1 MSQEALYLRKDH
13 RNQIDKR
20 LFDTHLVSMSAHYK
34 SLARRTNPAVTAL
47 FPLNGTVLLPGCDLP
62 LNIFEPRYLNM
73 IDDALRGE
81 RLIGMVQSS
90 GSDLAKIGGL
100 GRISQFSETEDGRY
114 LVVLKGLKRFHLG
127 EEVDTGTPYRQAKIS
142 FDGFEADAD
151 THHAKQTSEALSE
164 SGRSDRAA
172 LTVAM
177 KSLAKAVGVQ
187 VDWDTLKEIPLPLLI
202 NQAAM
207 ISPFQ
212 AEDKQSL
219 LEAATSDERRRLLI
233 GLMHLYAG
241 QINGSG
247 DQPTQ

>member
-1 MSQEALYLRKDH
+1 
-13 RNQIDKR
+13 
-20 LFDTHLVSMSAHYK
+20 MSAHYK
-34 SLARRTNPAVTAL
+34 SLARRTNPKTAAL

-73 IDDALRGE
+73 IDDALRE
-81 RLIGMVQSS
+81 DRLIGMVQSQ
-90 GSDLAKIGGL
+90 GDDLAKIGGL

-127 EEVDTGTPYRQAKIS
+127 EELNNGTPYRQAHIS
-142 FDGFEADAD
+142 FEGFEADAD

-177 KSLAKAVGVQ
+177 KALAKAVGVQ

-202 NQAAM
+202 NQSAM

-219 LEAATSDERRRLLI
+219 LEAQTSDERRRLLI

-241 QINGSG
+241 QINGNG
-247 DQPTQ
+247 EQPTQ

>member
-1 MSQEALYLRKDH
+1 
-13 RNQIDKR
+13 
-20 LFDTHLVSMSAHYK
+20 MSAHYK
-34 SLARRTNPAVTAL
+34 SLARRTNPETAAL
-47 FPLNGTVLLPGCDLP
+47 FPLSGTVLLPGCDLP

-81 RLIGMVQSS
+81 RLIGMVQSQ
-90 GSDLAKIGGL
+90 GSDLAPIGGL

-114 LVVLKGLKRFHLG
+114 LVVLKGLKRFRLG
-127 EEVDTGTPYRQAKIS
+127 EELDVKTPYRQAKLI

-151 THHAKQTSEALSE
+151 THDAKQTSEALSE

-241 QINGSG
+241 QINGG
-247 DQPTQ
+247 GEQPTQ

>member
-1 MSQEALYLRKDH
+1 
-13 RNQIDKR
+13 
-20 LFDTHLVSMSAHYK
+20 MSAHYK
-34 SLARRTNPAVTAL
+34 SLARRTNPETVAL

-73 IDDALRGE
+73 IDDALKGE
-81 RLIGMVQSS
+81 RLIGMVQSEN
-90 GSDLAKIGGL
+90 DNLKQIGGL

-114 LVVLKGLKRFHLG
+114 LVVLKGLKRFRLG
-127 EEVDTGTPYRQAKIS
+127 EELKTTSPYRQAHID
-142 FDGFEADAD
+142 FDGFAADAD
-151 THHAKQTSEALSE
+151 THNAKQTSEALSE

-177 KSLAKAVGVQ
+177 KSLAKAINVQ
-187 VDWDTLKEIPLPLLI
+187 VDWDTLKEIPLPLLV

-219 LEAATSDERRRLLI
+219 LEAATVDDRRRLLI
-233 GLMHLYAG
+233 GLMHLYAS
-241 QINGSG
+241 QITDDG
-247 DQPTQ
+247 DQATQ